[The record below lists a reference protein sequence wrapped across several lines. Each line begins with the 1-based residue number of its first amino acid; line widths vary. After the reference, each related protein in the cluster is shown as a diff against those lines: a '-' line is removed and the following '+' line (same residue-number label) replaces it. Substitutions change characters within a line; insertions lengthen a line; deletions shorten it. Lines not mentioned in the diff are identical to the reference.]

1 MLYFPSGVP
10 CSRLH
15 PFLAYEA
22 VRIQRITIMRTEVI
36 KDPLTV
42 VPRLQRIAENGE
54 TEQTLLESFPFTIGR
69 NSDCDLQ
76 IESPKVS
83 REHAVITRDLDGFR
97 IRDLGSTNG
106 TSLNG
111 RRIEQADLND
121 GDIVVIADLEF
132 TFSAA
137 PLTNR
142 RDTVTMAIGT
152 MAGNAGSEEGS
163 QHLVRE
169 IRRIHEMLSHRGVV
183 CQVSPVRDLRKNS
196 LFGFQAGDPFQ
207 DKTSPSNAGAR
218 AILATDSRIAEQ
230 LCYLNRL
237 IVAEESL
244 RHEEH
249 TNLFLRV
256 HQAEIGGD
264 LLTESLESLAEILS
278 NRHQLIVTVPASAV
292 GLTSYFTEV
301 RKRLAEIGALIAYDH
316 FEASPAQLSQWS
328 DEPPDFVKLAPSLTT
343 GIGRERQRRRLLTS
357 LLDTAFDLQIRIVA
371 TGLQDD
377 SDVQVCQEL
386 ECPLGEGPV
395 FGSRPVNTA
404 FREFDCLPRV
414 VELAITG

>member
-1 MLYFPSGVP
+1 
-10 CSRLH
+10 
-15 PFLAYEA
+15 
-22 VRIQRITIMRTEVI
+22 MRTEVI
-36 KDPLTV
+36 KDPLAV
-42 VPRLQRIAENGE
+42 VPRLQRVAENGE

-83 REHAVITRDLDGFR
+83 REHAVITRDPDGFR
-97 IRDLGSTNG
+97 VRDLGSTNG

-111 RRIEQADLND
+111 QRIEQAELND
-121 GDIVVIADLEF
+121 GDILVIADLEF

-137 PLTNR
+137 PASNR
-142 RDTVTMAIGT
+142 RDTVTMAMEAMT
-152 MAGNAGSEEGS
+152 GSTSSDEGA

-169 IRRIHEMLSHRGVV
+169 IRRIHEMLTHRGVV
-183 CQVSPVRDLRKNS
+183 CHVSPIRDLRRNS
-196 LFGFQAGDPFQ
+196 LFGFQAGDPFENN
-207 DKTSPSNAGAR
+207 TNPSNAGAR

-256 HQAEIGGD
+256 HQSEIGGD
-264 LLTESLESLAEILS
+264 LLTESLESLAEILC
-278 NRHQLIVTVPASAV
+278 NRHQLVVTVPASVV
-292 GLTSYFTEV
+292 GLTSYFAEV
-301 RKRLAEIGALIAYDH
+301 RKCLLETGALIAYDH

-328 DEPPDFVKLAPSLTT
+328 QEPPDFVKLAPSLTV
-343 GIGRERQRRRLLTS
+343 GVGRERQRRRLLTS
-357 LLDTAFDLQIRIVA
+357 LLDTAIDLQIRIVA

-386 ECPLGEGPV
+386 GCPLGEGPI
-395 FGSRPVNTA
+395 FGSQPVNCI
-404 FREFDCLPRV
+404 FRESECLPRV
-414 VELAITG
+414 VELASTG